1 MRAPRPPQRET
12 AITVACV
19 VVIVLVPL
27 WVLATAGGW
36 Y

>member
-1 MRAPRPPQRET
+1 MRPPRRGL
-12 AITVACV
+12 ALDVACI